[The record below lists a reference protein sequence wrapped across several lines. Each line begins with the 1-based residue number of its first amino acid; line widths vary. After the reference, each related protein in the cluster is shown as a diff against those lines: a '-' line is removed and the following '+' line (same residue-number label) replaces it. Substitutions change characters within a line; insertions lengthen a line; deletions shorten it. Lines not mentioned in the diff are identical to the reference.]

1 MNKIF
6 IICLI
11 AVFTLDASASQY
23 IYNKVE
29 RKIMVAPSADPRMV
43 AYKNLRRF
51 CKSQGSIE
59 SSKKKDIINIR
70 RAGKQKGLPAWE
82 YQGYC
87 IYNYY

>member
-1 MNKIF
+1 
-6 IICLI
+6 
-11 AVFTLDASASQY
+11 
-23 IYNKVE
+23 
-29 RKIMVAPSADPRMV
+29 MV